1 MSLSCKNIQSFA
13 ISVAMVSLIKKKE
26 LHEMQPTDYVIN
38 GDEKIFL
45 EEQLKYYFEFSD
57 NRWNLNVV
65 ESQLD
70 VSIEVNLLAPIYKKS
85 NNRSCRLW
93 TWKNFA
99 ALLADSQ
106 QLAPGTRLIWT
117 VRVPR
122 V

>member
-1 MSLSCKNIQSFA
+1 MFQSFA

-26 LHEMQPTDYVIN
+26 LHEMQPTDYFIN

-70 VSIEVNLLAPIYKKS
+70 VSIEVYLLAPIYKKAIIEAVGS
-85 NNRSCRLW
+85 GLEKFS
-93 TWKNFA
+93 A
-99 ALLADSQ
+99 ASPCNSFDIL
-106 QLAPGTRLIWT
+106 
-117 VRVPR
+117 
-122 V
+122 